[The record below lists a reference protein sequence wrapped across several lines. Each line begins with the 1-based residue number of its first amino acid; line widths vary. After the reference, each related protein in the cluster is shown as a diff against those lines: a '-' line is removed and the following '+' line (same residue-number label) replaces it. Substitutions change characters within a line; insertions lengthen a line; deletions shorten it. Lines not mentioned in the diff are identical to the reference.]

1 MIENK
6 QKNGTEKEKKRNIFH
21 LPHLHCTSNPLM
33 INKNIHDPGN
43 IYDDFTEQKR
53 HNHSLDDIPDEL
65 SELGRIEHDVAL
77 CIERDFSSIENAVRA
92 AFNAH
97 HMLELLQASCSIL
110 PDQLNAAFDEQKRTG
125 EKLGEA
131 LVRLGFID
139 QQELDVALFAKYLM
153 DEGKV
158 PSWLRLGQLLI
169 LAGYITHEHLND
181 ALERQQGSKKK
192 LGEIL
197 VDAGHAQQHHV
208 EHGLHLQKHLIE
220 ALLVAA
226 LSLLPMEE
234 ATSSSQSGS
243 IALSTNIEV
252 NARVLARAS
261 VHILQ
266 QPVEI
271 TITDADIQKG
281 FIDVNTGSLVEIRNN
296 TRAGVNITF
305 EANGMTFKETIVN
318 GLGKEVALGPNGGI
332 VNCQITGTK
341 IMALSYR
348 FILDRN
354 LQAGTYTWPLSLSVN
369 PVE

>member
-1 MIENK
+1 MIENT
-6 QKNGTEKEKKRNIFH
+6 QINGTEKKDKKNIRHF
-21 LPHLHCTSNPLM
+21 PHLHCDSNPLI
-33 INKNIHDPGN
+33 INENIHDPGN
-43 IYDDFTEQKR
+43 SRDASTEQR
-53 HNHSLDDIPDEL
+53 RNHHSLDDIPDKL

-92 AFNAH
+92 AINVH
-97 HMLELLQASCSIL
+97 HMLELLQASCSIM
-110 PDQLNAAFDEQKRTG
+110 PDQFNAAFEEQKKTG

-139 QQELDVALFAKYLM
+139 QQELDAALFAKYLM

-181 ALERQQGSKKK
+181 ALEHQQESKKK

-197 VDAGHAQQHHV
+197 VDAGHIQQHHV
-208 EHGLHLQKHLIE
+208 DHGLHIQKHLIE

-226 LSLLPMEE
+226 LSLLPIEQ
-234 ATSSSQSGS
+234 AASSSRSNS
-243 IALSTNIEV
+243 VAMSTNIEV

-271 TITDADIQKG
+271 IITEADIQKG
-281 FIDVNTGSLVEIRNN
+281 FIDINTGSLVEIRNN
-296 TRAGVNITF
+296 SRAGVNLTF
-305 EANGMTFKETIVN
+305 EANGLTFKETIVN

-348 FILDRN
+348 FILDKN
-354 LQAGTYTWPLSLSVN
+354 LSAGTYTWPLSLSVN